1 MFQNLLKVD
10 INEAGYQQD
19 IYRSISNTPRIT
31 SEMLIEASR
40 ATRYN
45 EACHFCSLK
54 GSPFRIKVEN

>member
-1 MFQNLLKVD
+1 MRLATSK
-10 INEAGYQQD
+10 
-19 IYRSISNTPRIT
+19 IYIVQYRTLPPRIT